1 MFINPF
7 GKNEIVYTFEICSDC
22 ANKHNLKSKEGV
34 SKMFNGICY
43 VCKKEKDLSSTLDFI
58 FDEDHEE
65 LLKKL
70 KLKS

>member
-7 GKNEIVYTFEICSDC
+7 GKNEIVYTFDICIDC
-22 ANKHNLKSKEGV
+22 ANEHNLKSKEGIRREF
-34 SKMFNGICY
+34 KGICY
-43 VCKKEKDLSSTLDFI
+43 VCRKEKDLRPTIDFI